1 MQKKSVIEKS
11 QILCMK
17 KLLFRK
23 NRHLVLLFLTACLAM
38 SFVSAQTQEARIV
51 IVHLRGLTESKIS
64 LIPLSG
70 ARAFKPLRD
79 ASIQKD
85 METTFIVVP
94 KDYVPGEFTIQFES
108 KSGYSDKV
116 STSNRNVFINN
127 QDLEVWINPR
137 YAEIPDSTRFQEGES
152 ENTAFT
158 RFTVQNEKTKM
169 QLFILRDFLVNYD
182 AKTSAF
188 YRKGL
193 KEYKQQRLA
202 YNQWLH
208 EIEKSDKDLFVS
220 SIYKLHYIP
229 NMLFDGTET
238 EKTTDVIQHYFDG
251 ISFQDT
257 LLIRTTEMTK
267 WMDAYVNLHGRLIT
281 SMGLRDSVLTAAA
294 QGAIEKARAGHPLV
308 YGWMVDYFYR
318 GFESNQILSGVK
330 VLEQYTKDPNCLT
343 SKRLQIDKRLRGM
356 QTLIE
361 GTIAPNIVLN
371 DADGNL
377 FDLNNFQTGGEGR
390 MMLFFYTAGCSHCND
405 LINEL
410 KPWYDGQTPLQRPE
424 IVAVSLDDNEADIK
438 SWNQLIQQL
447 PGWTHLRADGINS
460 RVANDYYLL
469 STPVMILLDSRTK
482 EILALPASFSELT
495 NMDK

>member
-1 MQKKSVIEKS
+1 
-11 QILCMK
+11 
-17 KLLFRK
+17 
-23 NRHLVLLFLTACLAM
+23 
-38 SFVSAQTQEARIV
+38 
-51 IVHLRGLTESKIS
+51 
-64 LIPLSG
+64 
-70 ARAFKPLRD
+70 
-79 ASIQKD
+79 

-94 KDYVPGEFTIQFES
+94 KDYLPGEFTIQFES
-108 KSGYSDKV
+108 KSGYSDKA
-116 STSNRNVFINN
+116 STSKRNVFIND

-137 YAEIPDSTRFQEGES
+137 YAEIPDSTRFQEGET
-152 ENTAFT
+152 ENTGFA
-158 RFTVQNEKTKM
+158 RFTVQNERTKM
-169 QLFILRDFLVNYD
+169 QLFLLRDFLMNYD
-182 AKTSAF
+182 AKTSTF

-202 YNQWLH
+202 YHQWLNA
-208 EIEKSDKDLFVS
+208 IEKSDKGLFVS

-229 NMLFDGTET
+229 EMLFDGTET
-238 EKTTDVIQHYFDG
+238 EKTTDLIQHYFDG

-267 WMDAYVNLHGRLIT
+267 WMDAYVNLHGHLIT
-281 SMGLRDSVLTAAA
+281 SMELRDSVLTAAA
-294 QGAIEKARAGHPLV
+294 QGAVEKARAGHPLV

-377 FDLNNFQTGGEGR
+377 FDLSTCQTGNSSR
-390 MMLFFYTAGCSHCND
+390 ILLLFYTAGCGHCTD
-405 LINEL
+405 LIHEL
-410 KPWYDGQTPLQRPE
+410 KPWYDRQASSERPE
-424 IVAVSLDDNEADIK
+424 IVAVSLDDNEVDIK